1 MPHIVFKRISSTP
14 LSISA
19 LQLVAQEAT
28 ITDEVEPEPVAPANG
43 ASDEGAFKGSSDVEA
58 VVAFVSPPYGLH
70 AGKHDISLPAGKRA
84 SIVASLINMNDG
96 TSLPRFSL
104 DLVEGSLHYPG
115 YYDYYIQ
122 NFTKIRLQNTLEP
135 GQEGSLSYSFKPALE
150 LAGRPFDLSVT
161 AYYHDEN
168 GVYYAHS
175 LINQTVNLYEVEEG
189 VDTELLF
196 LGVLVV
202 ALSVVLLLG
211 IWHWC
216 SSKAARLRVPPQTS
230 KADLVSD
237 KTVENEYLAL
247 IDNRKTTVPERN
259 AQTITRRHGKR

>member
-1 MPHIVFKRISSTP
+1 MQADIIIP
-14 LSISA
+14 LSISVP
-19 LQLVAQEAT
+19 QLVAQEAT
-28 ITDEVEPEPVAPANG
+28 VTDDVEPEPVAPVTDT
-43 ASDEGAFKGSSDVEA
+43 SDESAFKGSPDVQA
-58 VVAFVSPPYGLH
+58 VVALVSPPYGLYTE
-70 AGKHDISLPAGKRA
+70 KRDISLPAGKRA
-84 SIVASLINMNDG
+84 SIVASLINTNDG

-135 GQEGSLSYSFKPALE
+135 GQESTVSYSFKPALE

-175 LINQTVNLYEVEEG
+175 LFNQTVNLYEVEEG

-202 ALSVVLLLG
+202 ALCIVVLLG

-216 SSKAARLRVPPQTS
+216 SSKAAHLRVSPQTS
-230 KADLVSD
+230 KADLASGD

-247 IDNRKTTVPERN
+247 IDNRKSTKPERN
-259 AQTITRRHGKR
+259 AQTVTRRHGKR

>member
-1 MPHIVFKRISSTP
+1 
-14 LSISA
+14 
-19 LQLVAQEAT
+19 
-28 ITDEVEPEPVAPANG
+28 
-43 ASDEGAFKGSSDVEA
+43 
-58 VVAFVSPPYGLH
+58 
-70 AGKHDISLPAGKRA
+70 
-84 SIVASLINMNDG
+84 MNDG

-135 GQEGSLSYSFKPALE
+135 GQEGSVSYSFKPALE
-150 LAGRPFDLSVT
+150 LAGRTFDLSIM

-175 LINQTVNLYEVEEG
+175 LINQTVNVYEVEEG

-216 SSKAARLRVPPQTS
+216 SSKAARLRVSPQMS
-230 KADLVSD
+230 KADFASGD
-237 KTVENEYLAL
+237 KTVENEYSAL
-247 IDNRKTTVPERN
+247 IDNRKTTVPGNYFNFLNFFVSCVVIYFNYCNVVSLRNLNFAPTYLERN
-259 AQTITRRHGKR
+259 VFGLLWPFPPPTPPKGIRYHYSEILNHTFRHCNSELIQIDRNTA